1 MTENLTKQEQQIL
14 LEVARQAIEKKV
26 RGQEL
31 PTIDLETLPPLLRE
45 QGASFVT
52 LTKKGSLRGCIGTLE
67 ASQPLVNDVQLRAV
81 AAALDDFRFPTVT
94 PDELPEIKV
103 EVSRLTSPQ
112 PLEYETPEELLEKL
126 RPGIDGVVLRDGM
139 RRATFL
145 PQVWE
150 QLPEPEQFLS
160 RLCYKMGA
168 SMNAWRE
175 KKLDV
180 SIYHVEKF
188 KEEEASECTNSE

>member
-1 MTENLTKQEQQIL
+1 MTENLTKQEQKIL
-14 LEVARQAIEKKV
+14 LKIARLALEKKV
-26 RGQEL
+26 RGQKL
-31 PTIDLETLPPLLRE
+31 PLIDLETLPQRLRE
-45 QGASFVT
+45 KGASFVT
-52 LTKKGSLRGCIGTLE
+52 LTKKGSLRGCVGTLE
-67 ASQPLVNDVQLRAV
+67 AFQPLANDVQARAV
-81 AAALDDFRFPTVT
+81 AAALDDFRFPPVT
-94 PDELPEIKV
+94 PDELPEIKI
-103 EVSRLTSPQ
+103 EISRLTPPR

-150 QLPEPEQFLS
+150 QLPEPEQFLN

-180 SIYHVEKF
+180 SIYRVEKF
-188 KEEEASECTNSE
+188 RE

>member
-1 MTENLTKQEQQIL
+1 MTENLTKQEQKIL
-14 LEVARQAIEKKV
+14 LKIARLALEKKV
-26 RGQEL
+26 RGQKL
-31 PTIDLETLPPLLRE
+31 PHIDLETLPQRLRE
-45 QGASFVT
+45 KGASFVT
-52 LTKKGSLRGCIGTLE
+52 LTKKGSLRGCVGTLE
-67 ASQPLVNDVQLRAV
+67 AFQPLANDVQARAV
-81 AAALDDFRFPTVT
+81 AAALDDFRFPPVT
-94 PDELPEIKV
+94 PDELPEIKI
-103 EVSRLTSPQ
+103 EISRLTPPR

-150 QLPEPEQFLS
+150 QLPEPEQFLN

-180 SIYHVEKF
+180 SIYRVEKF
-188 KEEEASECTNSE
+188 RE